1 MISCVG
7 FTDVFLLGLEDENLL
22 GRNVAENGMNDGN
35 IVGTLDL
42 CIDGGNDEVTVGAM
56 VVDVVGVVGD
66 DKKLS
71 YKYILPLELS
81 TLSSLIAAVDPS
93 AVMSRDHPKE
103 NPPVSP
109 MIVSPT
115 IS

>member
-7 FTDVFLLGLEDENLL
+7 FTDVILLGLEDENLL
-22 GRNVAENGMNDGN
+22 GRNVAEDGINDGN

-42 CIDGGNDEVTVGAM
+42 CIDGGNEKVTVGAM
-56 VVDVVGVVGD
+56 VADIVGVIGD
-66 DKKLS
+66 VKKLS
-71 YKYILPLELS
+71 YKYTLPLELS

-93 AVMSRDHPKE
+93 AVMSKDHPKE

-109 MIVSPT
+109 IIVSPT